1 MDTRSAM
8 RSQRRSFSS
17 MPRRCGASSST
28 SASSNSRGLW
38 LSTSEVYANGRPS
51 VPSTSRTID
60 VLPVTGGPCTNIGI
74 AWSCGS
80 PINPRSCEIC
90 SRRSGHRAQ
99 RSSLTSAAGAA
110 PAAIA
115 PARVTGG
122 TSFPRSNQT
131 LGCARPGRKT
141 SNRRDRA
148 CGNAVSNKCRLKRK
162 RRSEAIC
169 RGKKKRPS
177 RLVHPRG
184 ERRRASRAEMRR
196 REHRETRESY
206 ETSTRGRRISCRRM
220 NVWWS

>member
-1 MDTRSAM
+1 MSAGSITSAPFQSKSLVASSMTTNTAGLSTGRPLRRIDTRSAM

-17 MPRRCGASSST
+17 TPRRCGASSST
-28 SASSNSRGLW
+28 SASSKSRGPW

-51 VPSTSRTID
+51 VPRTSRTID

-90 SRRSGHRAQ
+90 SRRPGHRAQ

-122 TSFPRSNQT
+122 TSFPRSNRNS
-131 LGCARPGRKT
+131 LGSSQASGDLRTR
-141 SNRRDRA
+141 
-148 CGNAVSNKCRLKRK
+148 
-162 RRSEAIC
+162 RRSLWIE
-169 RGKKKRPS
+169 S
-177 RLVHPRG
+177 V
-184 ERRRASRAEMRR
+184 
-196 REHRETRESY
+196 ETQP
-206 ETSTRGRRISCRRM
+206 ET
-220 NVWWS
+220 NK